1 MKFFQIVFALLL
13 VGLFAVG
20 CSEENQAS
28 TSTDESDLTI
38 YTTIYPL
45 QYAIEQIGGGT
56 VNVESVYPA
65 GADAHT
71 YEPTSKDMTAIAES
85 DAFIYLGAGM
95 EAFAETVGDALSSQ
109 DVSLMEIGE
118 HEELFTAYEDE
129 HVHEHE
135 EEEVHTHESH
145 DHESHDEEGNGGHED
160 EKQDEHA
167 GHSHDG
173 HNHGDHDP
181 HFWFDPLR
189 MIEAA
194 EIIKDELI
202 ALNPSKEADYNENFE
217 SLRSNLIELDDQ
229 YTEILGEKENKQVL
243 VSHAAFGYWEERYD
257 IEQIAVNGLSTEN
270 EPSQKE
276 LIEIIDQVEENNLK
290 YILFEQ
296 NSSNRVTKVIQEEVG
311 LEPLTIHTL
320 EVLSEEDITNN
331 KDYLSLMNDNLE
343 VLDQATK

>member
-1 MKFFQIVFALLL
+1 MKFIKIVIALLL

-20 CSEENQAS
+20 CSKANQAS
-28 TSTDESDLTI
+28 TNTDGSEQTI

-45 QYAIEQIGGGT
+45 EYVIEQIGGET

-85 DAFIYLGAGM
+85 DAFIFLGAGM
-95 EAFAETVGDALSSQ
+95 EAFAETAADALGSQ
-109 DVSLMEIGE
+109 DVSLIEIDE
-118 HEELFTAYEDE
+118 HKELFKENEGEY
-129 HVHEHE
+129 VHEHE
-135 EEEVHTHESH
+135 GGEAHTHESH
-145 DHESHDEEGNGGHED
+145 DHEEENGGHED
-160 EKQDEHA
+160 ETQEEHA
-167 GHSHDG
+167 DHSHDG

-181 HFWFDPLR
+181 HFWLDPLR
-189 MIEAA
+189 MIKAA

-217 SLRSNLIELDDQ
+217 ILRSNLIELDDQ
-229 YTEILGEKENKQVL
+229 YIEVLGKKESKQVL
-243 VSHAAFGYWEERYD
+243 VSHAAFGYWEERYG

-276 LIEIIDQVEENNLK
+276 LIEIIDQVEENNLM

-296 NSSNRVTKVIQEEVG
+296 NSSNRVSKVIQEEVG

-320 EVLSEEDITNN
+320 EVLSEEDMTNN
-331 KDYLSLMNDNLE
+331 KDYFSLMYDNLE
-343 VLDQATK
+343 VLNQATK